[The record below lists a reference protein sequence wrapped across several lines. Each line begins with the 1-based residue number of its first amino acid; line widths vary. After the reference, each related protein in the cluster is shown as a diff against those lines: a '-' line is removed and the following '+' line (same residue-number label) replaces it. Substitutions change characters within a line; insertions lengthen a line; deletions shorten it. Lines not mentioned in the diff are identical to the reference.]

1 MTTQSRKSLKLD
13 QTWRKA
19 KFYSSFEVHHLS
31 LFINAFYLIA
41 VRKTFLSY
49 VLAHLSNQGTF
60 LPNKAF
66 HCEPNSSFSFATSYT
81 PVQSNLKIKFQK
93 TETAQLVHSATQ
105 NSLYWRTDQN
115 LFKERNLILVFNRV
129 SMFLCVCIYISMQ
142 SLYIHHMCVCIC
154 LYTVF
159 L

>member
-1 MTTQSRKSLKLD
+1 M
-13 QTWRKA
+13 
-19 KFYSSFEVHHLS
+19 
-31 LFINAFYLIA
+31 
-41 VRKTFLSY
+41 
-49 VLAHLSNQGTF
+49 LAHLSNQGTF

-129 SMFLCVCIYISMQ
+129 SMFLCVCVYISMQ

-159 L
+159 LWFPEVTWRSLSSCCVFSSSYSRSKQGERKHEVLWSWKHRVFVPF